1 MRASPD
7 TSHVH
12 RSPSARYRNREPFM
26 TGRFQRYRPNLE
38 TLEDRL
44 VPTTTRL
51 VVDFTPSTNISNQF
65 PGFHRRNFVD
75 DFRGGA
81 GLHFLDFNHDG
92 VVNKLDATLAMRT
105 ILAKV
110 SKDFAPYASYGATV
124 VGIDLHRQTNRG
136 TAELKRGLARK
147 APQVFV
153 MYVGGANDD
162 PGIFGESY
170 QAAVGYNNQDY
181 SRVYSD
187 SIVGYFHGQSPN
199 ASPDDFAS
207 YVASTISHEFGHMLG
222 LGHPIP
228 DYQDVRNIMDS
239 SADGK
244 ADSFYTYTYPA
255 ELMLTP
261 NSPNTTPGLQNPAQE
276 LIASFEG
283 QPNQN
288 AAYTRNILLRN
299 RAFRRAANAKHL
311 QQLHLADVEQINP
324 PQRPE

>member
-1 MRASPD
+1 
-7 TSHVH
+7 
-12 RSPSARYRNREPFM
+12 M
-26 TGRFQRYRPNLE
+26 TDRRQRFRP
-38 TLEDRL
+38 TLESLEERL
-44 VPTTTRL
+44 VPTITRL
-51 VVDFTPSTNISNQF
+51 VVDFTPDTNIPNQF

-92 VVNKLDATLAMRT
+92 VVNKLDATLAIQT

-110 SKDFAPYASYGATV
+110 SKDFAPYAPYGATV
-124 VGIDLHRQTNRG
+124 VGTDLHRQTNHG

-147 APQVFV
+147 GPQVFV

-162 PGIFGESY
+162 PGIFGEAY
-170 QAAVGYNNQDY
+170 QAAVGFNNQDY

-187 SIVGYFHGQSPN
+187 AIVGYFRGQYPT

-207 YVASTISHEFGHMLG
+207 YVASTIAHEFGHMLG

-228 DYQDVRNIMDS
+228 DYQDVRNILDS

-261 NSPNTTPGLQNPAQE
+261 NSPSTTPGLQNPAQE

-288 AAYTRNILLRN
+288 AAYTRNYLFRN
-299 RAFRRAANAKHL
+299 RAFRHAPSAKHL
-311 QQLHLADVEQINP
+311 QQLRLADVEQITP
-324 PQRPE
+324 LQQPA